1 MAFDDVK
8 ISIEVLSLYRRGFI
22 LPVDAPKELDSDII
36 ALLGLEML
44 RISTHPTSCGIAIT
58 TRYTIGYVFQII
70 ENDLYCLFLM
80 MDD

>member
-1 MAFDDVK
+1 MAFNDIK
-8 ISIEVLSLYRRGFI
+8 ISIEVLSLYQRGFI
-22 LPVDAPKELDSDII
+22 LPVDAPKDLDSDIV
-36 ALLGLEML
+36 ALLDQEIL